1 MRMENGDSAIIP
13 ASRIED
19 TDTSVIVTYMGKR
32 TIINNAVLINVQTD
46 KKYIKFAK
54 LTNTKLGIIVE
65 PIYSKKQEMPFSF
78 SVSSKDNTK
87 FTIEE
92 FVDIFLDNLEVR
104 TVISNGKYTFY
115 RNNLIPTNWTLLS
128 EKNLHSAYKI
138 IQNAP
143 VLSEKKINDKVIYQ
157 IDDYASRIPI
167 FSSENIDEIISSYS
181 LSENENDTVGSFL
194 SSLMEQKKIIS
205 ARLYEMTGIDKG
217 TISEYLNDKRNQQKN
232 YLVAISIALRLLP
245 KQSKYLLS
253 LADIVLSRKTQENL
267 LCQLFL
273 DSCAFNE
280 EITVSKC
287 NDILIH
293 RGLQPL
299 TNLRVDN

>member
-92 FVDIFLDNLEVR
+92 FVDVFLDNLEVR

-181 LSENENDTVGSFL
+181 FSENENDTVGSFL